1 MIKKLFSKI
10 KTFFKTRWSFF
21 VGFVF
26 MWIVPIILLNETVA
40 LTKEVSAGVKATWV
54 TFVLIFFLL
63 LAFRK
68 YVYGLI
74 VRLKHGLL
82 RGILKILH
90 KGVLYGL
97 FLGVLWGVQYFVDKL
112 FNWCIYSGIA
122 MLIGA
127 IFYIIDEVKISKK
140 LEEDRKTEIRKV
152 INEEKD
158 KK

>member
-1 MIKKLFSKI
+1 MIKKMLSKI
-10 KTFFKTRWSFF
+10 KTFFKTRWAFF
-21 VGFVF
+21 IGFVL

-40 LTKEVSAGVKATWV
+40 LTKEVSAGIKATWV
-54 TFVLIFFLL
+54 TFVLIFFCF

-74 VRLKHGLL
+74 VRIKHGLA

-97 FLGVLWGVQYFVDKL
+97 FLGIVWGLQYFADKL

-122 MLIGA
+122 MLFGA
-127 IFYIIDEVKISKK
+127 IFYILDEVKIAKK
-140 LEEDRKTEIRKV
+140 IESDRKEEIKRV
-152 INEEKD
+152 INEEK
-158 KK
+158 K